1 MCETEE
7 VTTRMLQASQE
18 DPTLQRQLAALSSVV
33 VRHIGGC
40 TAETWIV
47 SKGGESRS
55 GPKVNASPGPH
66 NHHSLTFPTHP
77 SVAKHSLQSTVSKAC
92 SRQEQLSPCAHST
105 VIPKREEVNQRLTPQ
120 WEELDLQ
127 DLET

>member
-33 VRHIGGC
+33 VRHVGGC
-40 TAETWIV
+40 AAETWTV
-47 SKGGESRS
+47 SKEGESRS

-66 NHHSLTFPTHP
+66 SHHSLTFPTHP
-77 SVAKHSLQSTVSKAC
+77 SVAKYSLQV
-92 SRQEQLSPCAHST
+92 QLAKPAQGKNSCHPVHTA
-105 VIPKREEVNQRLTPQ
+105 L
-120 WEELDLQ
+120 
-127 DLET
+127 